1 MVARSTTPTQNV
13 PGNECAYHSI
23 HATTISISTRQIFA
37 SISLILHNSLSA
49 QYKETL
55 TVQFRTCRV
64 PNMHCYIMQCVFH
77 TSAHRKSHKT
87 HTHTQTHTT
96 YQNTACH
103 MALPKKKNLIHFICA
118 NSPMMVVWLLLTL
131 HLVPKCLWT
140 TKFVWMIWTIV
151 GSVYFF
157 LSDVF
162 KYFGEYL
169 SFQWHTLQSMNVN
182 CYKLFS
188 FYRTANGEMQL
199 AGDGTVNQPNVLVY
213 SRLLHRTH
221 DMLLNYRIEF
231 HEVAMCE
238 TCWVYT
244 GYEYVEQQTIF
255 GKVSRNI

>member
-1 MVARSTTPTQNV
+1 MRIPFYTRHDHIYFHSANFCQHFVNFAQFAVGTIQRDSNCAIQNM
-13 PGNECAYHSI
+13 PC
-23 HATTISISTRQIFA
+23 
-37 SISLILHNSLSA
+37 A
-49 QYKETL
+49 QYAL
-55 TVQFRTCRV
+55 LYYAMCISHFRT
-64 PNMHCYIMQCVFH
+64 PQKPQDPY
-77 TSAHRKSHKT
+77 T
-87 HTHTQTHTT
+87 HTNTHYIPKYRLPHGFTQ
-96 YQNTACH
+96 
-103 MALPKKKNLIHFICA
+103 KKNLIHFICA

-169 SFQWHTLQSMNVN
+169 SFQWHMLQSMNVN